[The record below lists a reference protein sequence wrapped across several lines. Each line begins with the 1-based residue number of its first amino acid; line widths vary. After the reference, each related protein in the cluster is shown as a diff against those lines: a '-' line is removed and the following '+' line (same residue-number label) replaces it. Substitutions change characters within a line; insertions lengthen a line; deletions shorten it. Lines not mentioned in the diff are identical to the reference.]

1 MQFIDTRM
9 FAVALLAFVAAV
21 TPHGQPALAED
32 AGATTATL
40 YERLGSWDGIEQI
53 VTDTIANHRRNPA
66 ISHYFADVETAKLA
80 GHVTA
85 FFAAGTGGPSKYE
98 GRDMTTAHA
107 DMGLSDE
114 DFDSAVGDV
123 LLALD
128 QNGIGDAEKGEV
140 ASILESL
147 RPAVMGAGG

>member
-1 MQFIDTRM
+1 MQFIDTRL
-9 FAVALLAFVAAV
+9 FAVALMAFVAVV
-21 TPHGQPALAED
+21 TPYGQPALAED

-53 VTDTIANHRRNPA
+53 VTDTIANHRKNPA
-66 ISHYFADVETAKLA
+66 ISHYFADVDTSQLA

-107 DMGLSDE
+107 NMGLSDE
-114 DFDSAVGDV
+114 DFDSAVADV

-128 QNGIGDAEKGEV
+128 QNGIGDAEKTEV